1 MKPADDANR
10 FHVDDRLVETDT
22 KMVSLPCDQQHGNSS
37 FALMNAQ
44 DNNEPEDASLA
55 EDFELLH
62 FVESK
67 MIGSSSKN
75 HQKQS
80 KKGFA
85 TTKIL
90 KNKIKSLL
98 HRPLLIQ
105 CRHPNIWNVFVKKG
119 ILQLVALQSF
129 VAYL

>member
-10 FHVDDRLVETDT
+10 FHVADRLVETDT

-55 EDFELLH
+55 GDFELLH

-75 HQKQS
+75 HQKQN
-80 KKGFA
+80 KKTFA
-85 TTKIL
+85 TTKNSQ
-90 KNKIKSLL
+90 KQNKK
-98 HRPLLIQ
+98 PLASASTNSMSPPQ
-105 CRHPNIWNVFVKKG
+105 PTYG
-119 ILQLVALQSF
+119 MSS
-129 VAYL
+129 

>member
-1 MKPADDANR
+1 LKPDDGAIAM
-10 FHVDDRLVETDT
+10 HDDGRLAETDT
-22 KMVSLPCDQQHGNSS
+22 KMVSLPCDQLHGSS
-37 FALMNAQ
+37 FAAVMNAQ

-75 HQKQS
+75 HPKQN

-85 TTKIL
+85 TTKNSQ
-90 KNKIKSLL
+90 K
-98 HRPLLIQ
+98 Q
-105 CRHPNIWNVFVKKG
+105 D
-119 ILQLVALQSF
+119 
-129 VAYL
+129 